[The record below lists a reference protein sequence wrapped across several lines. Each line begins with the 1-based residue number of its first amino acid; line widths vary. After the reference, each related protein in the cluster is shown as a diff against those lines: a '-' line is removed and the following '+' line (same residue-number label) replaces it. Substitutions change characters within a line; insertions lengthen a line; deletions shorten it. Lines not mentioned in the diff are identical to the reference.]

1 MAKGRETLKAAP
13 RSDFGSRTSRRLRR
27 EGLVPGVVYSGGSE
41 ARAFQVAERDV
52 RNVLG
57 EGAALF
63 DLEIEGGKAVPV
75 VVKEQQLHPVRGSL
89 QHIDLQEVRLD
100 EAIQAEVAIELEGT
114 ETAPGVKGGG
124 VLEHVTREVTVEALP
139 TEIPDRIVADVS
151 AMEINDTL
159 QLSALVVPEG
169 VTLVADDPDEVT
181 IATLSPPRV
190 EEEPEPAVEEETEL
204 VGEDGEAAAEDGESA
219 RATRAT
225 PAGSSPVD
233 LSPPPAERGEGE
245 QSGDRIL
252 IVGLGNPGER
262 YAATRHNVGF
272 EVAAEL
278 SRRWDLPKAKS
289 KFGGLLSEGRA
300 GPGGPRVAIL
310 LPQTQMNVSGD
321 SAGPARGSLK
331 VPLDRVDRPP
341 RRDRPALRRG
351 PRPPRRRP
359 GRPQRPQEP
368 QARLR
373 RPRVLARA
381 GRASAGPTRPI
392 RRSSPPTCSAA
403 SASRAIEVAAL
414 IETRRRRDRDA

>member
-13 RSDFGSRTSRRLRR
+13 RGDFGSRTSRRLRR

-41 ARAFQVAERDV
+41 ARPFQVAERDV

-63 DLEIEGGKAVPV
+63 DLEIEGGKSVPV

-139 TEIPDRIVADVS
+139 AEIPDRIVADVS

-159 QLSALVVPEG
+159 QLSSLVVPEG

-204 VGEDGEAAAEDGESA
+204 IGEDGEAVAAEDG
-219 RATRAT
+219 
-225 PAGSSPVD
+225 
-233 LSPPPAERGEGE
+233 
-245 QSGDRIL
+245 GD
-252 IVGLGNPGER
+252 
-262 YAATRHNVGF
+262 
-272 EVAAEL
+272 
-278 SRRWDLPKAKS
+278 
-289 KFGGLLSEGRA
+289 
-300 GPGGPRVAIL
+300 
-310 LPQTQMNVSGD
+310 SGD
-321 SAGPARGSLK
+321 SGDSGG
-331 VPLDRVDRPP
+331 D
-341 RRDRPALRRG
+341 
-351 PRPPRRRP
+351 
-359 GRPQRPQEP
+359 
-368 QARLR
+368 
-373 RPRVLARA
+373 
-381 GRASAGPTRPI
+381 
-392 RRSSPPTCSAA
+392 
-403 SASRAIEVAAL
+403 
-414 IETRRRRDRDA
+414 